1 MTPRPHQSIDQRS
14 SPNGTSAHN
23 QSDGPTVQR
32 SALPAGRASD
42 SQTDRANPQDFDQSL
57 QLSRSCDPNATPRT
71 DIIPLA
77 ALASS
82 PSSYRLNRRDLLV
95 LAAAGAA
102 VLSMPRWLQSASA
115 QATTT
120 IITKTPDPKS
130 QQHADFLALSTLL
143 TSNTPRNATISAR
156 LYAALSAQV
165 IEFEKQSAD
174 LWQFVQTQQIK
185 DVDALVTAVASNAD
199 LTKVLHQI
207 VGAWY
212 LGVVGSGPQAKVIAF
227 DQALMF
233 DAVRDAVVVPTYCRA
248 APGYWTTQPAV
259 LKARV

>member
-1 MTPRPHQSIDQRS
+1 MTPRPHQSVDQRS
-14 SPNGTSAHN
+14 SPNGTPAQN
-23 QSDGPTVQR
+23 PPDRPPVQR
-32 SALPAGRASD
+32 SAPPSGPTSG
-42 SQTDRANPQDFDQSL
+42 NPTERDNHPDADQSL
-57 QLSRSCDPNATPRT
+57 QLSRSCDSGATPGT

-77 ALASS
+77 AVASS
-82 PSSYRLNRRDLLV
+82 PPSYRLNRRDLL
-95 LAAAGAA
+95 LLAGAGVA
-102 VLSMPRWLQSASA
+102 VLSMPRWLQPALA

-120 IITKTPDPKS
+120 TITKTPDPKR
-130 QQHADFLALSTLL
+130 QQQADFLALSTLL
-143 TSNTPRNATISAR
+143 TSNIQRNATMSAR
-156 LYAALSAQV
+156 LYAVLSAQV

-185 DVDALVTAVASNAD
+185 DVDALVAAVATNAD

-259 LKARV
+259 LKERV